1 MSVYVDLDLTALPPP
16 QAIEELSY
24 EGILAALK
32 TDFQARYPSFVDILE
47 SDPVTKVLE
56 AFAYR
61 ELLLRNRI
69 NHSVSASYLATATG
83 ADLEHLAALFGLTRK
98 VVQEAS
104 QETGSEEVL
113 EDDDALR
120 KRILLAPEG
129 LTGGGTAGAYKA
141 HALAADAGVKDV
153 GITSPSPGVVRVEVL
168 AQQTDSNLSGLAD
181 RGLIAKVKTAL
192 MREKVRAV
200 TDSITVVAATIQT
213 VAITATVTLAPGP
226 QKASVLEAAI
236 HRVKVPWPSAQH
248 KIGGKLT
255 PFMVGAALQGEGD
268 K

>member
-32 TDFQARYPSFVDILE
+32 TDFQARYPSFVDALE

-141 HALAADAGVKDV
+141 HALAADAQVKDV

-168 AQQTDSNLSGLAD
+168 AQQTDSNPSGYPTSGLAD

-192 MREKVRAV
+192 QKEKCG
-200 TDSITVVAATIQT
+200 
-213 VAITATVTLAPGP
+213 L
-226 QKASVLEAAI
+226 
-236 HRVKVPWPSAQH
+236 
-248 KIGGKLT
+248 
-255 PFMVGAALQGEGD
+255 
-268 K
+268 